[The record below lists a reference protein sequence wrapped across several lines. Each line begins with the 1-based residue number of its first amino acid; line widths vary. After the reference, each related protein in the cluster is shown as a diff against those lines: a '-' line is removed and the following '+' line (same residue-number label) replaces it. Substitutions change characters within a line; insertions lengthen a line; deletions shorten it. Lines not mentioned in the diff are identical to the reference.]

1 MKKLLI
7 FGLLV
12 LAAIL
17 LYSLASSGKQCG
29 GIAANIN
36 TCPVGYECISSSKFP
51 DASGNCRFSPAF
63 TLIELRNKYF
73 K

>member
-1 MKKLLI
+1 MKRLLI
-7 FGLLV
+7 FGLAV

-17 LYSLASSGKQCG
+17 LYSIAFSGRQCG

-36 TCPVGYECISSSKFP
+36 TCPVGYECVSSSRYP
-51 DASGNCRFSPAF
+51 DASGNCRFSPIF
-63 TLIELRNKYF
+63 TLIELRNKFF

>member
-1 MKKLLI
+1 MKGLLI
-7 FGLLV
+7 LGLVV
-12 LAAIL
+12 LIVIL
-17 LYSLASSGKQCG
+17 LYSLVFSGKQCG

-36 TCPVGYECISSSKFP
+36 ACPVGYECVSSSRYP